1 MPSRKNHGEKA
12 DTSSPCSARQQDANI
27 PCTTQ
32 AIPQAS
38 WFPARPLRP
47 TPCCLRAALV
57 SMLMVA
63 DPNLVQH
70 YQTVRSFVGI
80 QNRVVQQMMTKV
92 PIVSGPGD
100 KKSADKEACND
111 PEEACDEDKF
121 GDENKGP
128 TESECWKPLL
138 PLSLSVSTI
147 LGGMTVAL
155 VHVPLLT
162 ELTAWPWTVF
172 FAIVL
177 AIYGPTLLCMLWVA
191 RADPG
196 QITIEDG
203 EPPKRAHKS
212 WLYPEPIR
220 RYDHYCRWLQN
231 VVGLMNH
238 REFIAM
244 LIGLTLIAVLGVIID
259 PALTVLAYKKSG
271 VQILPDIILVLH
283 WIYSLIL
290 LFFEGE
296 IFIIHVGLVSRN
308 ETAQEWKKNNH
319 YVAHDTSKGDNIRV
333 ESLSDS
339 DEYNELLDQGAFVYS
354 PEANSFDKGCLM
366 NCWNFWCQP
375 RWDSQA
381 RGDF

>member
-1 MPSRKNHGEKA
+1 MPIQKPFLK
-12 DTSSPCSARQQDANI
+12 
-27 PCTTQ
+27 
-32 AIPQAS
+32 
-38 WFPARPLRP
+38 L
-47 TPCCLRAALV
+47 LLV
-57 SMLMVA
+57 SHPSIAFDVMQPQGRSRLDAYGPA

-80 QNRVVQQMMTKV
+80 QNRVVQQMMPKV
-92 PIVSGPGD
+92 PLVSGPGD
-100 KKSADKEACND
+100 KKSADKEACHD

-128 TESECWKPLL
+128 TQSECWKPLL
-138 PLSLSVSTI
+138 PLALSGSTI
-147 LGGMTVAL
+147 LGGVTVTL

-162 ELTAWPWTVF
+162 ELTAWPWSVF
-172 FAIVL
+172 VAIVL

-203 EPPKRAHKS
+203 ETPKRTHKS

-238 REFIAM
+238 REFMAM
-244 LIGLTLIAVLGVIID
+244 LIGLTLIAVLGVIMD
-259 PALTVLAYKKSG
+259 PALAVLAYKKPG
-271 VQILPDIILVLH
+271 VEIVTGIILVLH
-283 WIYSLIL
+283 WIYSLIV

-308 ETAQEWKKNNH
+308 ETAQEWKQNKY
-319 YVAHDTSKGDNIRV
+319 YVAHDTSKGDNIHV

-339 DEYNELLDQGAFVYS
+339 DEYNELLDNGEFVYS
-354 PEANSFDKGCLM
+354 PETNSFDKGCPT
-366 NCWNFWCQP
+366 NCFNFWCEP
-375 RWDSQA
+375 RWDPQA
-381 RGDF
+381 KGDF